1 MSRELKFETIAAH
14 AGQDFDDK
22 FGSRGV
28 PVYRTTSYLFRDSKH
43 AADLFDLK
51 ELGYIYSRMG
61 DPTTDVLEKRITA
74 MEGGLAS
81 IAVSSG
87 TNAIF
92 YTIITIC
99 EAGDEIVSAFSLYG
113 GTYSQFGA
121 ILPKFGINTKFVD
134 AKNPENFANA
144 ITDKTKLIFI
154 ETISNPSL
162 DFTDIEKVAE
172 IAHNAGIPLVIDGTF
187 TTPYLL
193 QTIKHGADIVINSLT
208 KWIGGHGNAIGGII
222 TDSGN
227 FNWQSDKF
235 PLFSKPD
242 SNYHGLRWAYDL
254 PDELKNAAFA
264 LRVRTVPLRNLG
276 ACLSPDNSWIFIQGT
291 ESLSLRMERHSYNAL
306 KVAEFLEKDNRVEW
320 VRYPGL
326 KNDPSYALA
335 SKYLK
340 DKFGGMVVFGIKSGY
355 EAAVKFIDNIK
366 LFSHLVNVGD
376 VKSLVAH
383 PASTTHSQLSE
394 EELIKGGIS
403 KNFIRLSIG
412 IEHIDDILYYL
423 DEALTIAS
431 K

>member
-1 MSRELKFETIAAH
+1 MSRELKFETLAAH
-14 AGQDFDDK
+14 AGQDFEDP
-22 FGSRGV
+22 FGSRGI
-28 PVYRTTSYLFRDSKH
+28 PVYKTTSYLFRNSKH

-51 ELGYIYSRMG
+51 ELGYIYTRLG
-61 DPTTDVLEKRITA
+61 DPTADILEKRITA
-74 MEGGLAS
+74 MEEGKAS

-99 EAGDEIVSAFSLYG
+99 EAGDEIVSAFNVYG
-113 GTYSQFGA
+113 GTYSQFAA
-121 ILPKFGINTKFVD
+121 ILPKFGIDTKFAD
-134 AKNPENFANA
+134 SKNPESFAKA

-162 DFTDIEKVAE
+162 DFTDIEAISK
-172 IAHNAGIPLVIDGTF
+172 IAHNAGIPLVVDATF

-193 QTIKHGADIVINSLT
+193 QSIKHGADIVINSLT
-208 KWIGGHGNAIGGII
+208 KWIGGHGSAVGGSI
-222 TDSGN
+222 TDAGT

-242 SNYHGLRWAYDL
+242 SNYHGIKWAYDL
-254 PDELKNAAFA
+254 PDELKDIAFA

-276 ACLSPDNSWIFIQGT
+276 ACLSPDNSWIFIQGA
-291 ESLSLRMERHSYNAL
+291 ESLAVRMDRHSSNAM
-306 KVAEFLEKDNRVEW
+306 KVAEFLEKDARAERL
-320 VRYPGL
+320 RYPGL
-326 KNDPSYALA
+326 KNDPSYAVA

-340 DKFGGMVVFGIKSGY
+340 DKFGGMVVFGIKGGY

-394 EELIKGGIS
+394 EELIKAGIS

-423 DEALTIAS
+423 DEALRIAN

>member
-1 MSRELKFETIAAH
+1 MSRELKFETLAAH
-14 AGQDFDDK
+14 AGQDSNDI

-28 PVYRTTSYLFRDSKH
+28 PVYKTTSYLFRDSKH
-43 AADLFDLK
+43 AADLFGLK
-51 ELGYIYSRMG
+51 ELGYIYTRLG
-61 DPTTDVLEKRITA
+61 DPTADVLEKRITA
-74 MEGGLAS
+74 MEGGKAS

-99 EAGDEIVSAFSLYG
+99 EAGDEIVSAFNVYG
-113 GTYSQFGA
+113 GTYSQFAA
-121 ILPKFGINTKFVD
+121 ILPKLGINTKFVD
-134 AKNPENFANA
+134 AKDPANFAKA

-162 DFTDIEKVAE
+162 DFTDIEAVAK
-172 IAHNAGIPLVIDGTF
+172 IAHDAGIPLVIDATF

-208 KWIGGHGNAIGGII
+208 KWIGGHGSAIGGII

-235 PLFSKPD
+235 PLFSQPD

-254 PDELKNAAFA
+254 PDELKNIAFT

-276 ACLSPDNSWIFIQGT
+276 ACLSPDNSWVFIQGT
-291 ESLSLRMERHSYNAL
+291 ESLAVRMDRHCSNAL
-306 KVAEFLEKDNRVEW
+306 KVAEFLEKDDRVEW

-326 KNDPSYALA
+326 KNDPSYNTA

-340 DKFGGMVVFGIKSGY
+340 DKFGGMVVFGIKGGY

-394 EELIKGGIS
+394 EELKKGGIS

-423 DEALTIAS
+423 DEALTIAN

>member
-340 DKFGGMVVFGIKSGY
+340 DKFGGMVVFGIKGGY